1 MQTEKGKTMTV
12 GLLDVDSHNFPNLPL
27 MKISAYHKAKGD
39 EVELLNPFRH
49 YDRVYASKVFG
60 AEYSDDYLYG
70 IDADEI
76 IEGGTGRA
84 IHIENGREVYTK
96 EQDKDLPSE
105 IEHIYPDYE
114 LYGIKDTAYG
124 FLTRGCP
131 NNCPFCIVSKKE
143 GRQSVKVADLSEF
156 WRGQKNIDLLDP
168 NLLACKD
175 RKDLLRQL
183 IDSEAS
189 VNFNQGLDARF
200 ITEDVAELLTEVNIK
215 MVHFAFDLM
224 KNEKQI
230 LKGLEIWARYSKKT
244 FRNQIVYILTNY
256 NTSFEEDLYRVRKV
270 AELGFN
276 PDVRVYRK
284 QTAPQITK
292 DLQRW
297 ANNRFIY
304 QSCDF
309 WDYEAR
315 GKSMR
320 ETYRMVTK

>member
-1 MQTEKGKTMTV
+1 
-12 GLLDVDSHNFPNLPL
+12 

-39 EVELLNPFRH
+39 EVEMLNPFRH

-70 IDADEI
+70 INADEI

-84 IHIENGREVYTK
+84 IHIENGREVYIK
-96 EQDKDLPSE
+96 EQDEDLPSE
-105 IEHIYPDYE
+105 IEHVYPDYE

-156 WRGQKNIDLLDP
+156 WRGQKNIELLDP

-175 RKDLLRQL
+175 RNDLLRQL
-183 IDSEAS
+183 INSEAR

-200 ITEDVAELLTEVNIK
+200 ITEDVAKLLAKVNIK
-215 MVHFAFDLM
+215 TVHFAFDLM

-230 LKGLEIWARYSKKT
+230 LKGLEVWAKYSQKT

-256 NTSFEEDLYRVRKV
+256 NTSFEEDLYRVKKV

-284 QTAPQITK
+284 QTAPQITR

-304 QSCDF
+304 LSCDF
-309 WDYEAR
+309 WDYKAR

-320 ETYRMVTK
+320 ETYRMVTNNV